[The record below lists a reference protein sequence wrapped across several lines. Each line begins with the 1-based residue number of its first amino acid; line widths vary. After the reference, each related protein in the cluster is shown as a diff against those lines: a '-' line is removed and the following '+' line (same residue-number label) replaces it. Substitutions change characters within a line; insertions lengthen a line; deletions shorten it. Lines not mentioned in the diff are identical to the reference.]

1 MVTSQTFLKSIV
13 AVVIIAVVLFLV
25 WFFSAVVIYILVSA
39 VLAIVGRN
47 LVNKLS
53 QLKIKNRAVPRWFA
67 ALITL
72 ICIWIVFGV
81 LFGLLLPLVL
91 NKVYQ
96 ISTLDLA
103 NVLNSIEGPLTEIQ
117 DYVSSQLAM
126 QELPLS
132 LYDSLVESI
141 SSWVNMESLNRVFS
155 SLLSIV
161 TSAVISLFSISFITF
176 FFLKEEGLF
185 NSMVTSLLPERYQ
198 ENITHSLNS
207 ISELLTRY
215 FTGLLAE
222 SFLLMIAISVTMIAF
237 GMDTADA
244 FIIGTVMGVMNVIPY
259 AGPLI
264 GAIVS
269 IFIGILS
276 PIEGA
281 TIGYTVSVITCT
293 ILVFKGIDD
302 FVAQPLIYSN
312 RAKAH
317 PLEIFLV
324 ILIAGY
330 VAGIFGM
337 LLAIPS
343 YTVLRVFAKE
353 FFSDFTLVRKL
364 TDKI

>member
-13 AVVIIAVVLFLV
+13 AIVIVTVVLFLV
-25 WFFSAVVIYILVSA
+25 WFFSDVVIYILVSA

-47 LVNKLS
+47 LVNKLA
-53 QLKIKNRAVPRWFA
+53 QLKIKNRAVPRWLA

-72 ICIWIVFGV
+72 ICIWIIFGV
-81 LFGLLLPLVL
+81 AFGLLLPLVF
-91 NKVYQ
+91 NKAHQ

-103 NVLNSIEGPLTEIQ
+103 SVLTSIEKPLSDIQ
-117 DYVSSQLAM
+117 NYISSLLAM

-141 SSWVNMESLNRVFS
+141 GSVVNMSSLNMIFS
-155 SLLSIV
+155 SLLNIV
-161 TSAVISLFSISFITF
+161 ITAVISLFSISFITF
-176 FFLKEEGLF
+176 FFLKDEGLF
-185 NSMVTSLLPERYQ
+185 NSMITSLLPERYQ
-198 ENITHSLNS
+198 ENVNNSLNS
-207 ISELLTRY
+207 VSQLLTRY

-222 SFLLMIAISVTMIAF
+222 SFLLMIAVSLTIMIF
-237 GMDTADA
+237 GMNPSDA
-244 FIIGTVMGVMNVIPY
+244 LIIGLVMGVMNVIPY

-264 GAIVS
+264 GAAIS

-276 PIEGA
+276 PIDGA
-281 TIGYTVSVITCT
+281 TIAYTITIIGCT
-293 ILVFKGIDD
+293 ILVYKGIDD

-324 ILIAGY
+324 ILVAGY
-330 VAGIFGM
+330 VAGIVGM

-353 FFSDFTLVRKL
+353 FFSEFTLVRKL